1 MPATEQIE
9 ASREE
14 APPGRGLFVSRSEAR
29 YGFATIRLSVGTA
42 MPAGSSDWK

>member
-1 MPATEQIE
+1 MPATEQTE

-14 APPGRGLFVSRSEAR
+14 APPERGPFVSGSEAR

-42 MPAGSSDWK
+42 MPAGSLDWK

>member
-1 MPATEQIE
+1 MPATEQTE

-14 APPGRGLFVSRSEAR
+14 APPERGPFVGGSEAR

-42 MPAGSSDWK
+42 MPAGSLDWK